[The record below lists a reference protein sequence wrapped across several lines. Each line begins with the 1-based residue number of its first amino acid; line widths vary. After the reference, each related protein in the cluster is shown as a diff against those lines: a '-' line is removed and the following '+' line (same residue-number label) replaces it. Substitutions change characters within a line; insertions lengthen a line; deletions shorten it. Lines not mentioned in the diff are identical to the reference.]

1 MSFTVDE
8 VFGPEKTTQ
17 DIYNDQVEHLVEWVW
32 NGGTSIML
40 AYGQTGSGKTFT
52 VTALE
57 RLVVQALLDPR
68 PEKKEVHMCIFEVF
82 GNVAY
87 GEIKSFCYEL

>member
-1 MSFTVDE
+1 MSFTVDG
-8 VFGPEKTTQ
+8 VFGSEKATQ
-17 DIYNDQVEHLVEWVW
+17 DIYDGEVQELVEWAW

-57 RLVVQALLDPR
+57 RLVVQALLDSR
-68 PEKKEVHMCIFEVF
+68 PEKKEVHMCIFEIF

-87 GEIKSFCYEL
+87 GEIRPMYLE